1 MNRQTLSRLYLIA
14 ALAVL
19 LALTLPLLALAPY
32 AVPAADDYSYGTQTH
47 LAWRESGSVPAAVAA
62 AGRTAV
68 RTWHGWQ
75 GTFSA
80 VFLMALQPAV
90 FGERLYAVTPC
101 LMLASLFAGVFS
113 LCLVLYG
120 EVFRLGRESA
130 AAIAAVICGLCAAL
144 IPSAVQGLFW
154 YNGSVYYVLFYGLWL
169 AACALGIRVVRRGG
183 ALRTAALL
191 LLAVVLGGGNY
202 VTALS
207 CAVVGIA
214 AALLMLLQRTPGR
227 RRLLLPLAVFL
238 AAFALSVAAPG
249 NAVRQMSL
257 RPGPGALAAIR
268 LSFASAAAAVGE
280 WTNGPLLAAL
290 LL

>member
-90 FGERLYAVTPC
+90 FGERLYAITPY

-130 AAIAAVICGLCAAL
+130 AAIRAR
-144 IPSAVQGLFW
+144 
-154 YNGSVYYVLFYGLWL
+154 YSVP
-169 AACALGIRVVRRGG
+169 
-183 ALRTAALL
+183 
-191 LLAVVLGGGNY
+191 
-202 VTALS
+202 TALK
-207 CAVVGIA
+207 AY
-214 AALLMLLQRTPGR
+214 
-227 RRLLLPLAVFL
+227 LA
-238 AAFALSVAAPG
+238 
-249 NAVRQMSL
+249 Q
-257 RPGPGALAAIR
+257 I
-268 LSFASAAAAVGE
+268 E
-280 WTNGPLLAAL
+280 
-290 LL
+290 